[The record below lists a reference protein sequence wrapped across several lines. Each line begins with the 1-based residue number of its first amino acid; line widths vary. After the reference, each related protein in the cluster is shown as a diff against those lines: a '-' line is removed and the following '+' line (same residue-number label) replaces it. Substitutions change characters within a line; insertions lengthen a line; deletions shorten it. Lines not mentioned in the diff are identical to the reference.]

1 MREKQLVTSKMAP
14 KEATSK
20 GKEKEVAS
28 VEATLEDG
36 ERTYR
41 SKTWARE
48 WSANNCAR
56 EMAY

>member
-1 MREKQLVTSKMAP
+1 MAP
-14 KEATSK
+14 KKVTSK

-41 SKTWARE
+41 SKTWVRE
-48 WSANNCAR
+48 WSANHCAR
-56 EMAY
+56 EMV